1 LLHVGP
7 APARISPAV
16 FGTRRPRQHRFLF
29 DTNEPFSRILNFA
42 TNTKQSTSL
51 FLFDTNEQS
60 RITTHH
66 LPITDHGLLIGTP
79 KLLETELTCS
89 QQKRKH
95 FLIGTIC
102 STITPASRSDLLI
115 AGEKILKTALTPSA
129 PIPNVFLIAGA
140 CALFSVRAA
149 SAHAPRF
156 SALSS
161 AAGCSSHFGP
171 HFSRA
176 TDRGSHT
183 AGCGLLITT
192 HQTLITTHQPGAQIL
207 HG

>member
-1 LLHVGP
+1 LLHAGP
-7 APARISPAV
+7 AHAGFSPAV
-16 FGTRRPRQHRFLF
+16 FGTRRPRQHQFLF

-42 TNTKQSTSL
+42 TNTKKSTSL
-51 FLFDTNEQS
+51 YLFDTNEQS
-60 RITTHH
+60 PITAHH
-66 LPITDHGLLIGTP
+66 SPITDHGLLIGTR
-79 KLLETELTCS
+79 KLLDIELTYS
-89 QQKRKH
+89 HQKRKH

-102 STITPASRSDLLI
+102 PTFTAAPRSEFLI
-115 AGEKILKTALTPSA
+115 AGEKILKTALTPSV

-149 SAHAPRF
+149 SAYAPGI

-161 AAGCSSHFGP
+161 SAGCSSHFEP

-183 AGCGLLITT
+183 AGCGLPITT